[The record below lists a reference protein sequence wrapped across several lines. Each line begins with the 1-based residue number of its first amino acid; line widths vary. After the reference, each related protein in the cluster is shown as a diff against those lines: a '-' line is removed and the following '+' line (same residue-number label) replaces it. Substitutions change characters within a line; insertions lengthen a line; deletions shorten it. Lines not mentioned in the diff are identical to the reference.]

1 MALNDVYVEVAAVGI
16 QGLGAGTGATGVIG
30 ASGATGLDGASGA
43 IGNDG
48 ASGAIGYTGS
58 TGIQGASGLIGLT
71 GATGIGER
79 GATGP
84 GGGDAGAT
92 GIQGASGINGSS
104 GIAGATGE
112 QGASGIGLTGAT
124 GATGIGETGASGIN
138 GATGVQGA
146 SGIGETGASGA
157 DSTVPGATGEQGA
170 SGVDGATGVGLT
182 GATGVA
188 GASGAGVT
196 PTITFT
202 TSTTDQVIVETIDAA
217 LYRSVKYEMQVTSGT
232 SYQASELRLLIDE
245 PNIFLTEYGMIGD
258 SLGMFS
264 AYYSPLNSDYSSP
277 DINNGGMS
285 IWTSHALTIYTSNN
299 NVIQGLLSITPGTTM
314 TLNGSITVTT
324 ATAFVE
330 TDAGIYEVQTV
341 ENRSPLLLI
350 SRIVWTGTGD
360 IELRFTPDY
369 AVNTLK
375 YIKTT
380 IAV

>member
-157 DSTVPGATGEQGA
+157 DSTVPGATGEQ
-170 SGVDGATGVGLT
+170 GATGVGLT